1 MQQNLLAK
9 YIRPFIGCNDYAESI
24 AFYKAIGFHVT
35 SIATNMS
42 VCQLGNCSFYLQD
55 SQVKDWIDN
64 TMLFLEVNDPEGFL
78 TYLKSLD
85 LKKQFPTIKLKE
97 MEYKDWGK
105 EFFLHDPSNILW
117 HIGALSRLQV

>member
-1 MQQNLLAK
+1 MQQNLLTK
-9 YIRPFIGCNDYAESI
+9 SIRPFIGCNDYAESI

-35 SIATNMS
+35 SVATNMS

-64 TMLFLEVNDPEGFL
+64 TMLFLEVNDPAGFL
-78 TYLKSLD
+78 SFLKSLD
-85 LKKQFPTIKLKE
+85 LKKQFPTIKLKR
-97 MEYKDWGK
+97 MVEYDWGGQ

-117 HIGALSRLQV
+117 HIGAFKE